1 MNTKPNPEMID
12 DDNPEWTD
20 EMFAQARP
28 AREVL
33 PQLFAPDVAAQ
44 MLAPR
49 RGRPR
54 KADAKEQLTLRLS
67 PQVLAWFRA
76 TGPGWQ
82 GRIDEALKEWVAAH

>member
-1 MNTKPNPEMID
+1 MNKKPNPEMID

-44 MLAPR
+44 MLTPR

-82 GRIDEALKEWVAAH
+82 GRIDDALKEWVAAH